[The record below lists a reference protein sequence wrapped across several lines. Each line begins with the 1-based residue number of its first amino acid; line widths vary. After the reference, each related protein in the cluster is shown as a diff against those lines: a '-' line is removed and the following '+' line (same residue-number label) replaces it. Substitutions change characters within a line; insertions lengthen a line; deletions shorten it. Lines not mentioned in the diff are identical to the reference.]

1 VLANWY
7 YEFMAKKLTTGVC
20 YSPLRLGFVT
30 RACVPFRA
38 EEYLLIIF
46 VFGILIIF
54 RVKIELISRY
64 ADIVELK
71 ALARLVGPYGV
82 KLVER
87 ELLKFV
93 LANVAPVREAVAANA
108 AVLEEILAN
117 FHKEAKCT
125 EALRKLRD
133 VDNFIAKSIATGNAL
148 AFRRLLKSA
157 LHEVAQDEI
166 PYIVSAV
173 DSMYNQYPPNIFMF
187 PDLLQ
192 SDTLALDLGL
202 ASSTSDQALKVVLK
216 KATNEQDKKLW
227 ELLPV
232 LYACSFATSS
242 YWKDAQFRPYL
253 EGHLNNCHSLIY
265 TINDLITAFAS
276 ITFAS
281 SGNVEDIAAL
291 QLRYVEIS
299 SVILLRMARTPQRD
313 KHSPVDFAS
322 VIIFIDRFVQECPLL
337 TEDMLERTLPYTLLR
352 NMYKQIYE
360 DKVGPGGKQIVGEAS
375 QDGGF

>member
-1 VLANWY
+1 LA
-7 YEFMAKKLTTGVC
+7 KRLTAGVC

-30 RACVPFRA
+30 RAGVPFRA
-38 EEYLLIIF
+38 EE
-46 VFGILIIF
+46 
-54 RVKIELISRY
+54 Y

-71 ALARLVGPYGV
+71 ALARMVGPYGI

-87 ELLKFV
+87 ELLRFI
-93 LANVAPVREAVAANA
+93 LSNIATIREAVVANVSA
-108 AVLEEILAN
+108 LEEILVN

-125 EALRKLRD
+125 ESLRKLRD
-133 VDNFIAKSIATGNAL
+133 VDNFVAKSIAVGNAL
-148 AFRRLLKSA
+148 AMRRLMKSA
-157 LHEVAQDEI
+157 LNQVAQDEI
-166 PYIVSAV
+166 PYIVSSV
-173 DSMYNQYPPNIFMF
+173 DSMFNQYPPNIFMF
-187 PDLLQ
+187 PDLLL

-202 ASSTSDQALKVVLK
+202 APSTSDQALKVVLK
-216 KATNEQDKKLW
+216 KATTEADKKLW

-232 LYACSFATSS
+232 LYAVSFATSS
-242 YWKDAQFRPYL
+242 FWKDAQFRPYL

-265 TINDLITAFAS
+265 TINDLITAFSS
-276 ITFAS
+276 ITFS

-291 QLRYVEIS
+291 QLRFVEIS
-299 SVILLRMARTPQRD
+299 SVILLRMARAKDT
-313 KHSPVDFAS
+313 KHGPVDFPS

-360 DKVGPGGKQIVGEAS
+360 DKTAPGKQAETA